1 MAKTA
6 TAVTKAK
13 INLPV
18 DINAAMQ
25 QEVADIQKRISA
37 PSGDR
42 IMITQSK
49 TFKLPSGEE
58 LDELEAV
65 VVDFAAANFYY
76 TEAFDRNSITPPVC
90 FALGLEPAGLEPST
104 NSPDKQCDAC
114 AGCWANQF
122 GSAGKGKAC
131 QNTRML
137 ALLAPDADAE
147 TPLYILKVSP
157 TAIKSFDAHVSKVA
171 SSFQMPVRAVVSKLS
186 FSPDSDYPTLRFNV
200 LRPAEKDLI
209 MLAQNRLEEAR
220 KRLLTEPDVSA
231 LKAANDAPPKAKAKA
246 KAPAKALPARKAA
259 GGKR

>member
-6 TAVTKAK
+6 TAVAKAK

-18 DINAAMQ
+18 DVNAAMQ

-42 IMITQSK
+42 IMVTQGK

-58 LDELEAV
+58 LDELEAI

-76 TEAFDRNSITPPVC
+76 TEAFDRNNITPPVC
-90 FALGLEPAGLEPST
+90 FSLGLEPAGLEPSA

-137 ALLAPDADAE
+137 ALLTPDADAE
-147 TPLYILKVSP
+147 SPLYILKVSP

-171 SSFQMPVRAVVSKLS
+171 SSFQMPVRAVVTKLS
-186 FSPDSDYPTLRFNV
+186 FSPDSDFPTLRFSV
-200 LRPAEKDLI
+200 LRPAEKDLV
-209 MLAQNRLEEAR
+209 MLAQGRLEEAR
-220 KRLLTEPDVSA
+220 KRLLTEPDVSVT
-231 LKAANDAPPKAKAKA
+231 KAANDAPPKAKAKV
-246 KAPAKALPARKAA
+246 KALPKPAAKKAA